1 MSFAHNINTLIADK
15 DGIATKDF
23 LTTTETQWAKTQ
35 MDLRYNTAPPNEND
49 AEGSY
54 AQRCYSALVA
64 EYRALRSWFVE
75 PEFKLSILLQSR
87 FLSNK
92 FSGTIGDGFGWDFRA
107 DGDPEPR
114 VLYFKSTLM
123 TCERQVRMLPP
134 GCAKPNSA
142 GFGGIAKL
150 VRHAFQLRAEAHLWA
165 PRETKKAEDPSASL
179 SGEDIAKRWIAYRA
193 TAFLI
198 SLGME
203 PGWAWNAGGC
213 ARVFGCA
220 DESGVAP
227 VTKVDAD

>member
-23 LTTTETQWAKTQ
+23 LTTTETAWANLH
-35 MDLRYNTAPPNEND
+35 MSLRYNTAPPTEND
-49 AEGSY
+49 PEGSY
-54 AQRCYSALVA
+54 TQRCYSALVS
-64 EYRALRSWFVE
+64 EYRALRAWFVE

-87 FLSNK
+87 FLANK
-92 FSGTIGDGFGWDFRA
+92 FSGTIGDGFGWDFRS

-123 TCERQVRMLPP
+123 ACERQVRMLPP
-134 GCAKPNSA
+134 GCAKPSSA
-142 GFGGIAKL
+142 SYGGIAKL
-150 VRHAFQLRAEAHLWA
+150 IRHAYQLRAEAHLWA
-165 PRETKKAEDPSASL
+165 PRDMKKSEDPSVNL
-179 SGEDIAKRWIAYRA
+179 SGEEIARRWSAYRA

-203 PGWAWNAGGC
+203 SGWAWNAGGC
-213 ARVFGCA
+213 SRVFGCA

-227 VTKVDAD
+227 ITKADAD